1 MGNMF
6 FAKQYD
12 DDDDDD
18 VTFFLRVTSD
28 FKLLVQF

>member
-12 DDDDDD
+12 NDDDDD
-18 VTFFLRVTSD
+18 VIFFLRVTSD